1 MTEHEPRD
9 LGLRRIV
16 VALDAAL
23 HSHVTLE
30 LAAALAARKQLELV
44 GLFIEDVNLLH
55 LASLPFAREV
65 DRSSALDR
73 ALDEAQISLSFRSQA
88 RQISEALHRVS
99 QELRVS
105 SSFEVRRGH
114 FVAAALAAVSAP
126 DVVFLSRRGV
136 ASARRPAARRPVWV
150 LYDGSPGAQRALLLG
165 RELSEPDARELAVLL
180 PAADAPALETQAR
193 GLLGPA
199 AARTR
204 FSPLPRLA
212 AEEVG
217 RVVSRRGC
225 SAVVLH
231 RDTLAHAEEA
241 APALLEALD
250 CPLVMVQ

>member
-1 MTEHEPRD
+1 MTEHEPQE

-30 LAAALAARKQLELV
+30 FAAALAARKQLELV

-65 DRSSALDR
+65 DRSSALER
-73 ALDEAQISLSFRSQA
+73 ALDAAQIGLSFRSQA
-88 RQISEALHRVS
+88 RQISEVLQRVS

-114 FVAAALAAVSAP
+114 LVAAALAAASAP
-126 DVVFLSRRGV
+126 DVIFLSRRCAAPV
-136 ASARRPAARRPVWV
+136 RRPSARRPVWV
-150 LYDGSPGAQRALLLG
+150 LYDGSQGAQRALLLA
-165 RELSEPDARELAVLL
+165 RELSEPEARELTVLL
-180 PAADAPALETQAR
+180 SAADAPALEAGAR

-199 AARTR
+199 AARAR
-204 FSPLPRLA
+204 FSRLPRLEA
-212 AEEVG
+212 AEV
-217 RVVSRRGC
+217 RRAVAGHTC

-231 RDTLAHAEEA
+231 RDTLQRAEEA

-250 CPLVMVQ
+250 CPLVLVQ